1 VPTVSVDIR
10 RKLSALASTLAAVA
24 LTATAL
30 TAAAPPGAAAA
41 LPPKPADDPF
51 YAQPAPFPDAAPGTV
66 LDSRPVTI
74 RALTLPVPVQAW
86 QVKYRSNDTRGN
98 PIADVATILQPAGP
112 APSGGRKLVSYQTAQ
127 DGLSTDCAPSYALAT
142 GTALPAEE
150 LALMLPLVAAGY
162 TVVTADYEGPDSEW
176 TASVNTAHGVLD
188 GIRAAQSF
196 GPAGLA
202 GPATPTGLIG
212 YSGGAL
218 ASEWANEIQPSYAPE
233 LKFAGV
239 AAGGVPAD
247 LGYVAR
253 RIDGGPLSGVYIGAA
268 VGLSRAYPEINTDQL
283 LNARGK
289 QAWADTGKQCIN
301 QFSVSQ
307 AFRKMSD
314 YTTVP
319 QLLDVPAVK
328 QVIAENT
335 MGRFKPG
342 SPIYFYQGIF
352 DELALTPPVDKLVH
366 TYCAQGVPVQ
376 YNRIPVGDHVTVAV
390 QGAPGA
396 LAYLHDRLDGK
407 PASSN
412 C

>member
-1 VPTVSVDIR
+1 MPTVSVDIR
-10 RKLSALASTLAAVA
+10 RKLSVLLAVTALA
-24 LTATAL
+24 ATAFTPAA
-30 TAAAPPGAAAA
+30 TAAPAPGN
-41 LPPKPADDPF
+41 PATDPF
-51 YAQPAPFPDAAPGTV
+51 YAQPAPFPDVAPGTV

-74 RALTLPVPVQAW
+74 RALALPVPVRAW
-86 QVKYRSNDTRGN
+86 QVKYRSTDTHGGA
-98 PIADVATILQPAGP
+98 IADVATILQPVNPP
-112 APSGGRKLVSYQTAQ
+112 ASGARKLVSYQTAQ
-127 DGLSTDCAPSYALAT
+127 DGLSTDCAPSYALTT
-142 GTALPAEE
+142 GTNLPAEE

-162 TVVTADYEGPDSEW
+162 TVVTADYEGPRSEW
-176 TASVNTAHGVLD
+176 AAAANTAHGVLD
-188 GIRAAQSF
+188 GIRATQSF
-196 GPAGLA
+196 PPAGLA

-218 ASEWANEIQPSYAPE
+218 ASEWANELQPSYAPE

-247 LGYVAR
+247 LDYLAR
-253 RIDGGPLSGVYIGAA
+253 HIDGGPFAGIYVGAA
-268 VGLSRAYPEINTDQL
+268 VGLSRAYSEIDTDAL

-289 QAWADTGKQCIN
+289 EAFAQVGGQCIA
-301 QFSVSQ
+301 QFTVGQ
-307 AFRKMSD
+307 AFRRMSD

-328 QVIAENT
+328 RVIAENT

-342 SPIYFYQGIF
+342 SPVYVYQGVF
-352 DELALTPPVDKLVH
+352 DELAFSPPVDKLVR

-376 YNRIPVGDHVTVAV
+376 YHRVLVGDHVTVAV

-396 LAYLHDRLDGK
+396 LAYLADRLAGK
-407 PASSN
+407 PAPST